1 MGGDMIQVLYGERL
15 GKNGELRIGCS
26 ATLFDEARQKVLL
39 TRRLDNGLWCLPGG
53 HMEAGE
59 SLEECCVREV
69 LEETGLQ
76 VRVKRLT
83 GVYSNPDQLVIYPD
97 GNQAHFVV
105 MNFEVEVMQGELGLS
120 NETSEAGYFSPA
132 EIASMPMHDRHA
144 DRIEDALTGQAEAY
158 IR

>member
-1 MGGDMIQVLYGERL
+1 MTQVLYGERL

-26 ATLFDEARQKVLL
+26 AILFDKARQKVLL

-59 SLEECCVREV
+59 SVEECCVREV
-69 LEETGLQ
+69 FEETGLQ
-76 VRVKRLT
+76 VCVKRLT
-83 GVYSNPDQLVIYPD
+83 GVYSNPDQLVVYPD

-105 MNFEVEVMQGELGLS
+105 MNFEVEIVQGELGLS
-120 NETSEAGYFSPA
+120 NETSEAGYFSLA
-132 EIASMPMHDRHA
+132 EIATMPMHDRHA
-144 DRIEDALTGQAEAY
+144 DRIEDALKGQAEAY

>member
-1 MGGDMIQVLYGERL
+1 MTQVLYGERM
-15 GKNGELRIGCS
+15 GKSGELRIGCS
-26 ATLFDEARQKVLL
+26 ATIFDEARKKVLL
-39 TRRLDNGLWCLPGG
+39 TRRKDNSLWCLPGG
-53 HMEAGE
+53 HMESGE
-59 SLEECCVREV
+59 SVEECCMREV
-69 LEETGLQ
+69 FEETGLE

-97 GNQAHFVV
+97 GKQAHFVV
-105 MNFEVEVMQGELGLS
+105 MNFEVEVVGGELGLS

-144 DRIEDALTGQAEAY
+144 DRVKDALTDQAEAC

>member
-1 MGGDMIQVLYGERL
+1 MTQVLYGERL

-26 ATLFDEARQKVLL
+26 ATIFNETRQKVLL
-39 TRRLDNGLWCLPGG
+39 TRRKDNGLWCIPGG
-53 HMEAGE
+53 HMESGE
-59 SLEECCVREV
+59 SVEECCVREV
-69 LEETGLQ
+69 FEETGLQ

-105 MNFEVEVMQGELGLS
+105 MNFEVEIVEGELSLS
-120 NETSEAGYFSPA
+120 DETSETGYFSPG
-132 EIASMPMHDRHA
+132 EIESMPMHDRHT
-144 DRIEDALTGQAEAY
+144 DRIADALTSQAEAY

>member
-1 MGGDMIQVLYGERL
+1 MTQVLYGERL

-26 ATLFDEARQKVLL
+26 ATIFNETRQKVLL
-39 TRRLDNGLWCLPGG
+39 TRRKDNGLWCLPGG
-53 HMEAGE
+53 HMESGE
-59 SLEECCVREV
+59 SVEECCVREV
-69 LEETGLQ
+69 FEETGLQ

-105 MNFEVEVMQGELGLS
+105 MNFEVEIVEGELSLS
-120 NETSEAGYFSPA
+120 DETSETGYFSLG
-132 EIASMPMHDRHA
+132 EIESMPMHDRHT
-144 DRIEDALTGQAEAY
+144 DRIADALTSQAEAY

>member
-1 MGGDMIQVLYGERL
+1 MTQVLYGKRL

-39 TRRLDNGLWCLPGG
+39 TRRLDNNLWCLPGG

-59 SLEECCVREV
+59 SVEECCLREV
-69 LEETGLQ
+69 FEETGLQ

-105 MNFEVEVMQGELGLS
+105 MNFEVEITQGKLGIS
-120 NETSEAGYFSPA
+120 DETSEAGYFSLA

-144 DRIEDALTGQAEAY
+144 DRIKDALKNQAEAY